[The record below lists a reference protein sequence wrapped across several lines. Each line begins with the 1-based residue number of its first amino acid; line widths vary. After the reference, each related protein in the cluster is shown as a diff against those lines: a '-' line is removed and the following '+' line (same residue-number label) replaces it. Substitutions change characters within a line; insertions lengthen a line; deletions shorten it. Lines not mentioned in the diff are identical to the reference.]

1 MGYSATTEAFKTMD
15 LIGDLLDQ
23 HQPHRVG
30 SNEFWT
36 EGGRIAFWEVGREQV
51 DGSMTGSIH
60 VDPTGNGTYV
70 KVGGFKIHANGNLI
84 RFPQLPK
91 HIRDAVRNS
100 EDRRNARFEL
110 QRQRAAD
117 LCQAGGRYR
126 RGMGSGSGIHW
137 RMAAVDRDCIRG
149 IATVRRTSHVCVRQG
164 AFTLG
169 LTRETRDRVVAE

>member
-110 QRQRAAD
+110 QRQRVYAK
-117 LCQAGGRYR
+117 LAGDTAEA
-126 RGMGSGSGIHW
+126 W
-137 RMAAVDRDCIRG
+137 EAVQEFTGEWQRLTG
-149 IATVRRTSHVCVRQG
+149 IAFVALPRCEGQAMY
-164 AFTLG
+164 AFVKG
-169 LTRETRDRVVAE
+169 LSL